1 MRINFVLPTLSMAGG
16 IKVVAIYARLLAER
30 GHNVCV
36 VSPPTRPPTLR
47 ERVRTL
53 RQGVGWQQPGGAS
66 PSHFDGLA
74 VEQRVLERWRPVID
88 RDLPDADVV
97 VATWWETAEWVYALS
112 ARKGAKAYFIQGHEV
127 FPGLPV
133 DRVRATYRLPLHKIT
148 ISRWLVELMRGEYG
162 DAVVDHV
169 PNAVDHSVYYA
180 PPRDRQTRPTIGM
193 LYSRSPFK
201 GCDVAVAAV
210 EKLRRQLPEL
220 RLLSFGAERPYAAMP
235 LPAYAEFIRY
245 PSPDALRALY
255 ASCDVWLCGSRTEGF
270 HLPPV
275 EAMACRTPVVSTR
288 VGGPLDLI
296 ESGVNG
302 ELVDIEDV
310 DGLSEA
316 ALRLLSLP
324 ADAWQSL
331 SERAYHT
338 VAGYTWDQAAT
349 GFLVALQNA
358 RARTFSECHTPNRQ
372 SAAR

>member
-30 GHNVCV
+30 GHDVCV
-36 VSPPTRPPTLR
+36 VSPPARVPTLR
-47 ERVRTL
+47 ERL
-53 RQGVGWQQPGGAS
+53 RALRRGGGWTQPAR
-66 PSHFDGLA
+66 PARSHFDGVQ
-74 VEQRVLERWRPVID
+74 VEQRVLERWRPVTD

-97 VATWWETAEWVYALS
+97 VATWWETAEWVAALS
-112 ARKGAKAYFIQGHEV
+112 PAKGAKAYFVQGHEV

-133 DRVRATYRLPLHKIT
+133 ERVRATYRLPLHKIT

-162 DAVVDHV
+162 DPVVDHV
-169 PNAVDHSVYYA
+169 PNAVDHAVFHA
-180 PPRDRQTRPTIGM
+180 PPRGRQPRPTIGM

-201 GCDVAVAAV
+201 GCDIAVAAV
-210 EKLRRQLPEL
+210 EKLRLQLPEL
-220 RLLSFGAERPYAAMP
+220 RLLAFGAEHPYAGMP

-245 PSPDALRALY
+245 PSSVALRSLY

-302 ELVDIEDV
+302 ELVEIEDV
-310 DGLSEA
+310 DGLSAA
-316 ALRLLSLP
+316 ALRILGLP
-324 ADAWQSL
+324 DDDWRSL
-331 SERAYHT
+331 SERAFHT

-349 GFLVALQNA
+349 AFLDTLRHA
-358 RARTFSECHTPNRQ
+358 RARSSGECRAPSPQRV
-372 SAAR
+372 AL